1 MATCRTNRKTNRTKR
16 ATLQHWTKHAE
27 QKHPFCALHGS
38 EQNHARHKMDAEN
51 KLENEWD
58 KAPYLELGALKL
70 YVTHQPIKFY

>member
-1 MATCRTNRKTNRTKR
+1 LDKTCRTKTTR
-16 ATLQHWTKHAE
+16 W
-27 QKHPFCALHGS
+27 HGS
-38 EQNHARHKMDAEN
+38 AQNHARHKMDAEN